1 MPLGGLATDLA
12 TEHGGIDA
20 NKCDVARQVG
30 RLNVDDLQR
39 ASDCAYY
46 ATNAGSAASVNYDNL
61 FHDLTTPSDERSP
74 LDKPAVDQYVRS
86 NFFAGEHFRDLDD
99 YRVVMA
105 RRLSQ
110 QRFQSDRSLLWIWM
124 KRLLLAVAVSWRPK
138 DGMEGV
144 LERS

>member
-1 MPLGGLATDLA
+1 MWAWVFFGRVFAVVIPDTMKAIVERA
-12 TEHGGIDA
+12 DA
-20 NKCDVARQVG
+20 IEP
-30 RLNVDDLQR
+30 RLNDTFR
-39 ASDCAYY
+39 EY
-46 ATNAGSAASVNYDNL
+46 AQARGFAVEPARV
-61 FHDLTTPSDERSP
+61 RSP

-124 KRLLLAVAVSWRPK
+124 KRLLLAVAVSWRDRK
-138 DGMEGV
+138 MVWKGV